1 MSMARDNCFRV
12 SQNMPPSSD
21 MQHTVHVIV
30 YTFMLYGEVEW
41 DSVDLEG
48 VKELGRVERVKK

>member
-1 MSMARDNCFRV
+1 
-12 SQNMPPSSD
+12 